1 MATLADN
8 FLANNSTGKY
18 KWLIYLASLMS
29 ASAYT
34 LLLLR
39 WHGRTNWLESLYI
52 FPGYVHIITPNS
64 ERSLANTES

>member
-1 MATLADN
+1 MQPMSQRDILDVD
-8 FLANNSTGKY
+8 ANYPSTGRY
-18 KWLIYLASLMS
+18 KWLVYLATLMS

-52 FPGYVHIITPNS
+52 FPG
-64 ERSLANTES
+64 